1 MEWYGTQIPSI
12 LEIEEGERTMKHYQG
27 VDYQHITITDGFWK
41 HRQEVNAQ
49 TTAYAVY
56 NRFSDSHRFE
66 ALDCKWN
73 EHMNYKPH
81 IFWDS
86 DVAKWIEGAAYVLQ
100 KTKDEKLELLCEKAI
115 DSIVSNQTEEGY
127 FNSHFLV
134 MEQEE
139 RFKHRSKHEL
149 YCAGHLMEAACAY
162 YEATGKDRFLKVMCK
177 YADYIY
183 DVFYVYQTAS
193 FATCGH
199 PEIELAL
206 VRLYETTGVEK
217 YLELAKS
224 FIDKHGNNTKDGWDV
239 SYVKMANKYYAQDQM
254 PLKKQRTA
262 EGHSV
267 RALYLYSAMA
277 DIARLYEDEEY
288 EEACEAIF
296 HNIAER
302 KMYITGGVGSNQ
314 LGESFATEYYLP
326 NEISYTETCAAIS
339 LALFCKRMQ
348 KTSVDS
354 KYADVAERVIYNGFL
369 SGVSLDGKSF
379 FYTNPLEIRTKERNV
394 NTSTIAKRW
403 LPITQRVELFS
414 CSCCPPNVFRFL
426 SSIQELMY
434 THDEE
439 TLFVH
444 QFMDSTAQIGQTTVT
459 QTTQYPAD
467 GAVRICLSGKKFQQV
482 AVRIPGWC
490 SKFTANAA
498 YTLKDGYAYFAAA
511 EDILVT
517 FEMPVVLYEAN
528 NAVQNNAGRV
538 AVTRGPIVYCLEA
551 VDNGEQLRSIHIKDQ
566 TTFTLEECGTYQVPV
581 ICAEGYRKKGTTALY
596 QQFHADYEA
605 VSLRW
610 IPYFAFANR
619 GESEM
624 LIWVDVK

>member
-1 MEWYGTQIPSI
+1 
-12 LEIEEGERTMKHYQG
+12 MKHYQG
-27 VDYQHITITDGFWK
+27 VNYQNITLTEGFWK
-41 HRQEVNAQ
+41 ERQDVNAQ
-49 TTAYAVY
+49 KTAYAVY

-86 DVAKWIEGAAYVLQ
+86 DVAKWIEGAAYILQ
-100 KTKDEKLELLCEKAI
+100 KTPDRKLEALCEKAI
-115 DSIVSNQTEEGY
+115 DSIVNNQTPEGY
-127 FNSHFLV
+127 FNSHFIV
-134 MEQEE
+134 MEQED
-139 RFKHRSKHEL
+139 RFKRRSKHEL

-162 YEATGKDRFLKVMCK
+162 YEATGRDRFLKAMCK

-206 VRLYETTGVEK
+206 VRLYETTGIEK
-217 YLELAKS
+217 YLELSKS
-224 FIDKHGNNTKDGWDV
+224 FVDKHGNNTKDDWDE

-296 HNIAER
+296 ENIANQ
-302 KMYITGGVGSNQ
+302 KMYITGGVGSSD
-314 LGESFATEYYLP
+314 LGESFTTEYFLP
-326 NEISYTETCAAIS
+326 NETAYTETCAAIS

-348 KTSVDS
+348 KTSADS
-354 KYADVAERVIYNGFL
+354 KFADVAERVIYNGFL
-369 SGVSLDGKSF
+369 SGVSLDGKAF
-379 FYTNPLEIRTKERNV
+379 FYTNPLEIQPEFKDV
-394 NTSTIAKRW
+394 NTSTMKKRYM
-403 LPITQRVELFS
+403 PISQRVELFD
-414 CSCCPPNVFRFL
+414 CSCCPPNILRFV

-434 THDEE
+434 TYDEE

-444 QFMDSTAQIGQTTVT
+444 QFMASKADIQNTHVT
-459 QTTQYPAD
+459 QTTDYPAN
-467 GAVRICLSGKKFQQV
+467 GAVTIKVDGNDFKQI
-482 AVRIPGWC
+482 AVRVPGWC
-490 SKFTANAA
+490 TNFTADAA
-498 YTLKDGYAYFAAA
+498 YTLKDGYAYF
-511 EDILVT
+511 EHVSEIHVN
-517 FEMPVVLYEAN
+517 FEMEVALYEAN

-538 AVTRGPIVYCLEA
+538 AVARGPVVYCMEA
-551 VDNGEQLRSIHIKDQ
+551 VDNGAYLRSIKLDS
-566 TTFTLEECGTYQVPV
+566 TTEFSLENSTEYHVP
-581 ICAEGYRKKGTTALY
+581 ALLTKGYRKVEQEGLY
-596 QQFHADYEA
+596 QPYSAEYEET
-605 VSLRW
+605 SLRF

-624 LIWVDVK
+624 LVWVAVK

>member
-1 MEWYGTQIPSI
+1 
-12 LEIEEGERTMKHYQG
+12 MKHYQG

-41 HRQEVNAQ
+41 HRQQVNAEK
-49 TTAYAVY
+49 TAYAVY
-56 NRFSDSHRFE
+56 QRFSDSHRFE
-66 ALDCKWN
+66 ALDCKW
-73 EHMNYKPH
+73 EEGMDYTPH
-81 IFWDS
+81 VYWDS
-86 DVAKWIEGAAYVLQ
+86 DVAKWIEGAAYVIQ
-100 KTKDEKLELLCEKAI
+100 KNHDAKLEALCEHAI
-115 DSIVSNQTEEGY
+115 DQIIKNQTEEGY

-134 MEQEE
+134 MDQEK
-139 RFKHRSKHEL
+139 RFKNRDWHEL
-149 YCAGHLMEAACAY
+149 YCAGHFMEAACAY
-162 YEATGKDRFLKVMCK
+162 YETTGKDRFLKAMCK

-183 DVFYVYQTAS
+183 DTFCVYQTAS
-193 FATCGH
+193 FMTPGH
-199 PEIELAL
+199 EEIELAL
-206 VRLYETTGVEK
+206 VRLYQTTGIEK
-217 YLELAKS
+217 YLELSK
-224 FIDKHGNNTKDGWDV
+224 FFLEKRGNNTKDRMLG
-239 SYVKMANKYYAQDQM
+239 STLYQTQDHL
-254 PLKKQRTA
+254 PVTKQHTA
-262 EGHSV
+262 EGHCV

-277 DIARLYEDEEY
+277 DMADQCDDALYKET
-288 EEACEAIF
+288 CEILF
-296 HNIAER
+296 QNIVDK
-302 KMYITGGVGSNQ
+302 KMYITGGVGSSNM
-314 LGESFATEYYLP
+314 GEAFTTEYFLP
-326 NEISYTETCAAIS
+326 NETSYTETCAAIA

-348 KTSVDS
+348 KVSADS
-354 KYADVAERVIYNGFL
+354 KFADTAERVIYNGFL
-369 SGVSLDGKSF
+369 SGVSLDGTSF
-379 FYTNPLEIRTKERNV
+379 FYTNPLEILPKYAAV
-394 NTSTIAKRW
+394 NTSMNRKRW
-403 LPITQRVELFS
+403 MPIRERVTLFS

-467 GAVRICLSGKKFQQV
+467 GAVRIHLSGKKFQQV

-498 YTLKDGYAYFAAA
+498 YTLKEGYAYFTAA